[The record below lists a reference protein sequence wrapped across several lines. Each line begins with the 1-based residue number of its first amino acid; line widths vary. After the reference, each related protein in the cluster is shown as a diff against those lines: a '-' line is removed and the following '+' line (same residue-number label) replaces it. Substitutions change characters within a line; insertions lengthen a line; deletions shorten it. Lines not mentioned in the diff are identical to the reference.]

1 MSQENQSKIENDK
14 KSRVWE
20 FIKAKKY
27 YIIGVVSFII
37 IADIVYTKMK
47 NHHEEKKVA
56 YVKPE
61 IVEGGKLIKFP
72 LGSIGLDRIKTAK
85 IEKGSNFIT
94 VGAPARIIASITN
107 SMAGGS
113 KIVLFESPE
122 LNSLYAEYVHSRNA
136 VSRSSKNLKRLKDM
150 YVNQVATEKDI
161 IEIETEAS
169 NSQAEL
175 AEAEG
180 KLRALGFNP
189 VELDRVRDNVV
200 WLICDVPEGD
210 LNSVEK
216 GKKVRIKLT
225 SFPEL
230 ELYGVSEAIGDNV
243 DPTTRTVKVRISMP
257 NKDNRFKPGMF
268 AHAEFGD
275 SIGSSFVIPLTS
287 IFMVESQA
295 YVFVKKD
302 ENTFEKRPIIQGNSD
317 IEKTE
322 VISGLTWN
330 EEVVI
335 SGTILLKGLSIGY

>member
-1 MSQENQSKIENDK
+1 MNPENEKTSAILQFL
-14 KSRVWE
+14 KS
-20 FIKAKKY
+20 KKY
-27 YIIGVVSFII
+27 YILGVLVVLG
-37 IADIVYTKMK
+37 IADFAYTKFK
-47 NHHEEKKVA
+47 HQEEVKKFA
-56 YVKPE
+56 FVKPE
-61 IVEGGKLIKFP
+61 ILEAGKIIKFP
-72 LGSIGLDRIKTAK
+72 SGSVGMDRIKTAK

-94 VGAPARIIASITN
+94 VGAPARIIASIT
-107 SMAGGS
+107 SSLAGGS

-136 VSRSSKNLKRLKDM
+136 VVRSSKNLKRLKDM

-175 AEAEG
+175 AETEG

-189 VELDRVRDNVV
+189 VELDRVRENVV

-225 SFPEL
+225 SFPDSEL
-230 ELYGVSEAIGDNV
+230 FGIAEAIGDNV

-275 SIGSSFVIPLTS
+275 SMGSSFVIPLTS

-295 YVFVKKD
+295 YVFVKKE
-302 ENTFEKRPIIQGNSD
+302 ENTFEKRPIIQGNAD

-322 VISGLTWN
+322 VISGLSWN
-330 EEVVI
+330 DEVVI

>member
-1 MSQENQSKIENDK
+1 MENEKLNKILEFV
-14 KSRVWE
+14 KS
-20 FIKAKKY
+20 KKY
-27 YIIGVVSFII
+27 YIIAVVIVLI
-37 IADIVYTKMK
+37 GADIFYSKHKTKE
-47 NHHEEKKVA
+47 EEKKYA
-56 YVKPE
+56 FVKPE
-61 IVEGGKLIKFP
+61 ILEGGKIVKFP
-72 LGSIGLDRIKTAK
+72 VGSVGVDRIKTAK

-94 VGAPARIIASITN
+94 VGAPARIIASIT
-107 SMAGGS
+107 SSLAGGS

-136 VSRSSKNLKRLKDM
+136 VTRSSKNLKRLKDM

-175 AEAEG
+175 AETEG

-210 LNSVEK
+210 LNVMEK
-216 GKKVRIKLT
+216 GRKVRIKLT

-230 ELYGVSEAIGDNV
+230 ELYGVSEAVGDNV

-257 NKDNRFKPGMF
+257 NKENRFKPGMF
-268 AHAEFGD
+268 AHVEFGEAM
-275 SIGSSFVIPLTS
+275 GSSFVIPLTS
-287 IFMVESQA
+287 IFMSEGQA
-295 YVFVKKD
+295 YIFVKK
-302 ENTFEKRPIIQGNSD
+302 EEGIFEKKIVILGNSD
-317 IEKTE
+317 REKVE
-322 VISGLTWN
+322 VVSGLTWN

-335 SGTILLKGLSIGY
+335 SGTILLKGLSVGY